1 MWGQI
6 ATMGYAVFGLP
17 IFMLWLSNVGTLLA
31 QTFTFLY
38 ANVCCFICRR
48 GKRKK
53 GSWALKD
60 DVRTVSH
67 FFLAERRR
75 KKRAEEREREARGG
89 SEGVRLLWSER
100 EVSPAL
106 TSSTRVEAGKG
117 DSYSAQGTLK
127 MDPRL
132 KEMLSTCATY
142 NIDQADDDDPLSEA
156 VVEELRHAD
165 KMDIINERSLAAS
178 PLSSPSKTQN
188 RSLGS
193 RTQNVAS
200 PQYCLR
206 SVPILSVIPIGRSDR
221 EGSNYENGQEL
232 GKVDIKTKVSA
243 PAAVSAARRLGEAGA
258 GAGLLTPPPQHAAA
272 ARLSP
277 VLAPKASMEQ
287 VNHSPSSS
295 KLYLAGSERGDEDS
309 FATKSIIK
317 SSPPESDRPPPVE
330 RVPPLPV
337 VVFLG
342 FYLVVGKVNF
352 D

>member
-60 DVRTVSH
+60 DVRAVSH

-106 TSSTRVEAGKG
+106 TSSTRVEASKG

-221 EGSNYENGQEL
+221 EGSNYENGQEQ

-243 PAAVSAARRLGEAGA
+243 PAAVSAARRLGEA